1 MNHRTSLLG
10 MLLIAVLI
18 SCNTSTAPPPTP
30 VFPIPNEHQ
39 LAWQDLEFYGF
50 VHFNMNTFTNMEWGT
65 GAEDPA
71 LFNPTEFDANQWAKV
86 CKDAGM
92 KGIIITAK
100 HHDGFCLWPTTTTEH
115 SVKNSPY
122 KNGKGD
128 IIKEVA
134 DACKAHGLKFG
145 VYLSPWDRNHAAYGT
160 PEYVEVFR
168 NQLREL
174 LTQYGEVFEVWFD
187 GANGGTGY
195 YGGANEDRKVDKRN
209 YYEWPTTYALVRELQ
224 PQAVIF
230 GDAGP
235 DVRWV
240 GNEHGFAYET
250 TWSNLM
256 RDSVYGGMPEYS
268 EKYSP
273 GQENGTHWVPAEADV
288 SIRPG
293 WYYHEYED
301 HKVRSLPELLDIY
314 YNSIGRNASLLLNFP
329 VDKRGL
335 IHENDIAQLNKLTDK
350 IAEDFA
356 ENLVTKQTSI
366 TSDKDRG
373 RGYEAKN
380 VLDEK
385 QDTYWATPDG
395 ELSGSITISFN
406 EPITFNRFLVQEHIA
421 LGQRIKA
428 FTLEAQTE
436 ADWETVAEGT
446 TIGYKRILRLKDIK
460 AKSIRFTVVDA
471 KDSPTIANLALY
483 FAPKLV
489 LAPEIIRSKD
499 GNVTLSVPED
509 GVDIFYSLDG
519 STPTSSSEKYAAP
532 FLVES
537 STNLQAIAIDPA
549 TGLQSEV
556 TTVALDIPKK
566 DWKVIS
572 GGRNPENLID
582 EDMGTNYVS
591 DNMEAVIDLGST
603 YALAG
608 FTYMPMQN
616 RYMSG
621 VISFYE
627 FYVSLD
633 GRTWT
638 KAAKGEF
645 GNIANSPIL
654 QRVTFDPI
662 EARFIRLKA
671 IKTLEGNPASFA
683 ELGVI
688 TER

>member
-1 MNHRTSLLG
+1 MNYRIFLIG
-10 MLLIAVLI
+10 MLLTAVLI
-18 SCNTSTAPPPTP
+18 SCNTSTAPPPNP
-30 VFPIPNEHQ
+30 VLPVPNEHQ
-39 LAWQDLEFYGF
+39 LVWQDLEFYGF

-71 LFNPTEFDANQWAKV
+71 LFNPTAFDANQWAQV

-100 HHDGFCLWPTTTTEH
+100 HHDGFCLWPTSTTEH
-115 SVKNSPY
+115 SIKNSPY

-128 IIKEVA
+128 IIQEIA
-134 DACKAHGLKFG
+134 DACKAQGLKFG

-160 PEYVEVFR
+160 PEYVDVFR
-168 NQLREL
+168 TQLREL

-209 YYEWPTTYALVRELQ
+209 YYDWPTTYAMIRELQ

-230 GDAGP
+230 GDAGL

-268 EKYSP
+268 EKYSA

-329 VDKRGL
+329 VDRRGL
-335 IHENDIAQLNKLTDK
+335 IHENDIAQLNKLTAK

-366 TSDKDRG
+366 TSDRDRG

-385 QDTYWATPDG
+385 LDTYWATSDG
-395 ELSGSITISFN
+395 EVSGSIIIEFK
-406 EPITFNRFLVQEHIA
+406 EPIIFNRFLVQEHIA
-421 LGQRIKA
+421 LGQRVKE
-428 FTLEAQTE
+428 FKVEVETE
-436 ADWETVAEGT
+436 AGWNTIAEQT
-446 TIGYKRILRLKDIK
+446 TIGYKRILRLKDTTAK
-460 AKSIRFTVVDA
+460 AIRFTVVDA
-471 KDSPTIANLALY
+471 KASPTISNIALY
-483 FAPKLV
+483 HAPKLV
-489 LAPEIIRSKD
+489 LAPTVSRGKD
-499 GNVTLSVPED
+499 GMLTISVPES
-509 GVDIFYSLDG
+509 GVAIFYSLDG
-519 STPTSSSEKYAAP
+519 STPSATSQKYTTP
-532 FLVES
+532 FMVDGAVDLKAVS
-537 STNLQAIAIDPA
+537 VDPA
-549 TGLQSEV
+549 SGKQSEV
-556 TTVALDIPKK
+556 TSAALDIPKK
-566 DWKVIS
+566 DWKVLS
-572 GGRNPENLID
+572 SGRNPDNLID
-582 EDMGTNYVS
+582 EDMGTNFVS
-591 DNMEAVIDLGST
+591 DNMEAVIDLGFA

-621 VISFYE
+621 VVSFYE
-627 FYVSLD
+627 CHLSMD
-633 GRTWT
+633 GKTWT
-638 KAAKGEF
+638 KVSEGEF

-662 EARFIRLKA
+662 EARYLRLKA
-671 IKTLEGNPASFA
+671 IKTLDSNPASFA

>member
-1 MNHRTSLLG
+1 MNYRIFLMG
-10 MLLIAVLI
+10 MLLTAVLI
-18 SCNTSTAPPPTP
+18 SCNTSPAPPPNP
-30 VFPIPNEHQ
+30 VLPVPNEHQ

-71 LFNPTEFDANQWAKV
+71 LFNPTAFDANQWAQV

-100 HHDGFCLWPTTTTEH
+100 HHDGFCLWPTSTTEH
-115 SVKNSPY
+115 SIKNSPY

-128 IIKEVA
+128 IIQEIA
-134 DACKAHGLKFG
+134 DACKAQGLKFG

-160 PEYVEVFR
+160 PEYVDVFR
-168 NQLREL
+168 TQLREL

-195 YGGANEDRKVDKRN
+195 YGGSNEDRKVDKRN
-209 YYEWPTTYALVRELQ
+209 YYDWPTTYAMIRELQ

-230 GDAGP
+230 GDAGL

-268 EKYSP
+268 EKYSA

-329 VDKRGL
+329 VDRRGL

-373 RGYEAKN
+373 RGFESNN

-385 QDTYWATPDG
+385 LDTYWATPDG
-395 ELSGSITISFN
+395 ELSGSITISFK

-421 LGQRIKA
+421 LGQRVKE
-428 FTLEAQTE
+428 FKLEAETD
-436 ADWETVAEGT
+436 AGWETIAEET
-446 TIGYKRILRLKDIK
+446 TIGYKRILRLPDTK

-483 FAPKLV
+483 HAPKLV
-489 LAPEIIRSKD
+489 LAPEIVRNRD
-499 GNVTLSVPED
+499 GNVTLSVPEE
-509 GVDIFYSLDG
+509 GVDVFYSLDR
-519 STPTSSSEKYAAP
+519 STPSSTSQKYTEP
-532 FLVES
+532 FLVEIH
-537 STNLQAIAIDPA
+537 TDLQAIAIDPT

-556 TTVALDIPKK
+556 TSAALDIPKK
-566 DWKVIS
+566 NWKVLS
-572 GGRNPENLID
+572 SGRNPDNLID
-582 EDMGTNYVS
+582 EDMATNYIS
-591 DNMEAVIDLGST
+591 DNMEAVIDLVST
-603 YALAG
+603 YTLAG

-616 RYMSG
+616 RYMAG
-621 VISFYE
+621 VVSLYE
-627 FYVSLD
+627 FHVSLD
-633 GRTWT
+633 GKAWT
-638 KAAKGEF
+638 KSAEGEF

-671 IKTLEGNPASFA
+671 IKTLDGNPVSFA
-683 ELGVI
+683 ELGVV
-688 TER
+688 TTK